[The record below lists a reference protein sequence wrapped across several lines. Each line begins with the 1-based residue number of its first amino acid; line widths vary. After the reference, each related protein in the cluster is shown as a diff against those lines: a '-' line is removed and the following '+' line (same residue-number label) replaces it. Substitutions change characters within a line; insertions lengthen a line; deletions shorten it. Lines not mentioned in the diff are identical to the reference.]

1 MGTST
6 TIPPSGTTS
15 DPVPSLYLSDTF
27 YTWFNTTNDLINKV
41 NPIEVYTIKSI
52 TGGHEVTFQKGGV
65 NQLEGLTLD
74 DLGNG
79 NWQFGYVLPKD
90 ITGGHTWHQA
100 HQFINGISGH
110 IANSFNGRTGEIVGV
125 NSISARLPVVSGGTG
140 NVESAVF
147 TVNLVSAATHGAMTL
162 EAGDIPGSLAFA
174 TGPMGYILGASF
186 GADGVTGVINY
197 PVALFENSG
206 APDATQDALSIRGKA
221 AGGTGNEPRVTV
233 GKANTYKN
241 DAMLFVDANH
251 TSSQTAGAIAT
262 LVNSTYGWDLKGAG
276 KMGIAASAGMWLDV
290 SNAAVTGGFI
300 VQKSNVAGEIMEG
313 NVTKLF
319 EVENDAT
326 TSLIGPIKDSDGNT
340 AGTVPS
346 QGNSAGYFL
355 VSDANSKMVW
365 KNAPEGAWD
374 YSTDSSNYGG
384 GQSNQ
389 YHLLNNVPDHIKGST
404 DSHMLTIYYYRPSGI
419 KGQGSTRVYSTFEVT
434 KNTSN
439 NRISNTTQLRGDSYN
454 SNGTILNVVFGTTSM
469 LVSPA
474 GHNGNFYVHMEV
486 GSAAKGSNAGN
497 LLYYIWS

>member
-174 TGPMGYILGASF
+174 TGPMGYILGATQ
-186 GADGVTGVINY
+186 GGTGPINF
-197 PVALFENSG
+197 PVALFADSIV
-206 APDATQDALSIRGKA
+206 PDATQDALSIYGTIAGTAGTQPRVSIGDANTFKTDSMLHIDGTNA
-221 AGGTGNEPRVTV
+221 GLTAGGIHTV
-233 GKANTYKN
+233 
-241 DAMLFVDANH
+241 
-251 TSSQTAGAIAT
+251 
-262 LVNSTYGWDLKGAG
+262 VNSTYGWDLKSDGA
-276 KMGIAASAGMWLDV
+276 MGIAASAGVVIDV
-290 SNAAVTGGFI
+290 SQDTAAGDLV
-300 VQKSNVAGEIMEG
+300 VQKATSVGGLPTAANTELFKVEHSGNVSIPIGIELLGTVKDQNSALADGAGYVLQSDASSKVEWKEISAGAIEARCNVASNV
-313 NVTKLF
+313 
-319 EVENDAT
+319 
-326 TSLIGPIKDSDGNT
+326 GPFGVGLGSSYST
-340 AGTVPS
+340 ARRNLTAANAIVYGYFRYSGTV
-346 QGNSAGYFL
+346 YL
-355 VSDANSKMVW
+355 VSDNDPT
-365 KNAPEGAWD
+365 NTHLTQYQTYD
-374 YSTDSSNYGG
+374 GG
-384 GQSNQ
+384 SGHGYFCSATFI
-389 YHLLNNVPDHIKGST
+389 VPPGWWW
-404 DSHMLTIYYYRPSGI
+404 YAGRFSG
-419 KGQGSTRVYSTFEVT
+419 
-434 KNTSN
+434 
-439 NRISNTTQLRGDSYN
+439 L
-454 SNGTILNVVFGTTSM
+454 
-469 LVSPA
+469 
-474 GHNGNFYVHMEV
+474 EV
-486 GSAAKGSNAGN
+486 G
-497 LLYYIWS
+497 WSGGPTDVYEDIKPGDA